1 MFLSWTSGYA
11 GSKAALTSQDR
22 QTEFCRTCLTSHP
35 SSWARSS
42 MKSLKKNDLIPVTP
56 SDPVSS
62 LSAKMVMVVYSG
74 FFTSSSA
81 MNSA

>member
-1 MFLSWTSGYA
+1 
-11 GSKAALTSQDR
+11 
-22 QTEFCRTCLTSHP
+22 
-35 SSWARSS
+35 

-74 FFTSSSA
+74 SLTSSSA
-81 MNSA
+81 MNWA